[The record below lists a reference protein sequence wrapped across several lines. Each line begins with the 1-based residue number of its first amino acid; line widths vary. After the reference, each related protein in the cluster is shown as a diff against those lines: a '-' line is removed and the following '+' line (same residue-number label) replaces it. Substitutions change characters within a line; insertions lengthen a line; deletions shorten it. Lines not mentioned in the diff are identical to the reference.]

1 MRYKELK
8 VVFRTLPTEE
18 RCDIAVAELA
28 EMGFDSFS
36 TEGDTLSAYISFAE
50 YDTHAGE
57 IEAFRS
63 DIGGEARTEL
73 CDMEDIDWNSAWEAA
88 FTPIRVS
95 DDCVVRAPFHPAPD
109 VRYDLVIMPKMSFGT
124 GHHATTCLMLRH
136 LLETDAEG
144 LDVLDMGSGTGV
156 LAILAAKRGARHVDA
171 VDIDEWAAEN
181 ARENVAGNGVSGTV
195 EVSLGDA
202 AIIAGRRYDLILAN
216 INRNI
221 LLADMPA
228 YVASL
233 APDGRLIIS
242 GFLGVDCDVLVGKAS
257 SLGLREL
264 KRTDSDGWYSILFKR
279 VAEPFL

>member
-8 VVFRTLPTEE
+8 ITFRTAPTEE

-28 EMGFDSFS
+28 EIGFDSFS
-36 TEGDTLSAYISFAE
+36 SEGDTLSAYISFAE
-50 YDTHAGE
+50 YDAHAEE

-73 CDMEDIDWNSAWEAA
+73 CDMEDIDWNSAWEAD
-88 FTPIRVS
+88 FTPITVS
-95 DDCVVRAPFHPAPD
+95 DDCVVRAPFHPAPG
-109 VRYDLVIMPKMSFGT
+109 VEYDLVIMPKMSFGT

-136 LLETDAEG
+136 LLEIDASG

-181 ARENVAGNGVSGTV
+181 AGENVADNGVADV
-195 EVSLGDA
+195 VDVALGDA
-202 AIIAGRRYDLILAN
+202 SSIGGRRYDLILAN

-233 APDGRLIIS
+233 ATGGRLVVS
-242 GFLGVDCDVLVGKAS
+242 GFLGIDCDALADRAS
-257 SLGLREL
+257 SLGLKEV
-264 KRTDSDGWYSILFKR
+264 KRTDSDGWYSILFEKI
-279 VAEPFL
+279 

>member
-8 VVFRTLPTEE
+8 ITFRTPSEE

-28 EMGFDSFS
+28 DMGFDSFS
-36 TEGDTLSAYISFAE
+36 TDGDTLSAYISLSE
-50 YDTHAGE
+50 YDGHSEE
-57 IEAFRS
+57 IEAFRHS
-63 DIGGEARTEL
+63 VSHEADTGL
-73 CDMEDIDWNSAWEAA
+73 CDMEDVDWNSVWEAD
-88 FTPIRVS
+88 FTPIEVS
-95 DDCVVRAPFHPAPD
+95 ADCVVRAPFHPVPG
-109 VRYDLVIMPKMSFGT
+109 VTYDLVIMPKMSFGT

-136 LLETDAEG
+136 LLEADVEG

-181 ARENVAGNGVSGTV
+181 AKENVVVNGVADTV
-195 EVSLGDA
+195 DVALGDA
-202 AIIAGRRYDLILAN
+202 SLIVGRRYDLILAN

-233 APDGRLIIS
+233 APGGRLIVS
-242 GFLGVDCDVLVGKAS
+242 GFLGIDCDILVERAS
-257 SLGLREL
+257 SLGLEEIE
-264 KRTDSDGWYSILFKR
+264 RTDSDGWYSILFGK
-279 VAEPFL
+279 A

>member
-8 VVFRTLPTEE
+8 INFRTPSTEE

-36 TEGDTLSAYISFAE
+36 PEGDALSAYISFAE
-50 YDTHAGE
+50 YDKYSDR
-57 IEAFRS
+57 IEAFRRE
-63 DIGGEARTEL
+63 IAPEADTEL
-73 CDMEDIDWNSAWEAA
+73 CDMDDIDWNSVWEAD
-88 FTPIRVS
+88 FSPIEVS
-95 DDCVVRAPFHPAPD
+95 DDCVVRAPFHSAPD
-109 VRYDLVIMPKMSFGT
+109 VAYDLVIMPKMSFGT

-136 LLETDAEG
+136 ILEIDVEG

-181 ARENVAGNGVSGTV
+181 AKENVADNGVAGIV
-195 EVSLGDA
+195 DVALGDA
-202 AIIAGRRYDLILAN
+202 AFIGGRRYDLILAN

-228 YVASL
+228 YAASL
-233 APDGRLIIS
+233 APGGRLIVS
-242 GFLGVDCDVLVGKAS
+242 GFLGVDCDILADKAL
-257 SLGLREL
+257 SLGFRES
-264 KRTDSDGWYSILFKR
+264 KRTDSDGWYSILFER
-279 VAEPFL
+279 V